1 MDKNEKTSKRPGA
14 SLSRIGL
21 WLQDFTAQKM
31 LKCYDRTKGI
41 WTSIMIF
48 GLDPITLLL
57 VSNKKKMQKTMSKF
71 YEAENNV
78 KNVWNP

>member
-1 MDKNEKTSKRPGA
+1 
-14 SLSRIGL
+14 
-21 WLQDFTAQKM
+21 
-31 LKCYDRTKGI
+31 
-41 WTSIMIF
+41 MIF

-78 KNVWNP
+78 KNV